1 MGLDTVGLN
10 GEPFEVKVNDGAKVK
25 AGDLLALADLDK
37 IKAAGKDDTIVVAF
51 TNVQDIKE
59 VKIDKLGHQA
69 AKTVVG
75 TVEV

>member
-1 MGLDTVGLN
+1 M
-10 GEPFEVKVNDGAKVK
+10 VNHLTLKLKMALRLKR
-25 AGDLLALADLDK
+25 GDLLALADLDK

>member
-1 MGLDTVGLN
+1 ML
-10 GEPFEVKVNDGAKVK
+10 FRS
-25 AGDLLALADLDK
+25 ADLDK